1 MGVPKSKITRS
12 KRGLRRAHDG
22 IISRQYGE
30 CSNCGEFKLSH
41 HVCDAC
47 GYYGSGNA
55 GANIHSGKYRDD
67 NWLATGDLFCQ
78 DDEGYFYF
86 KG

>member
-41 HVCDAC
+41 HICSAC
-47 GYYGSGNA
+47 GYYGSGNKQRRVINKIESDV
-55 GANIHSGKYRDD
+55 G
-67 NWLATGDLFCQ
+67 
-78 DDEGYFYF
+78 DDEDWRYLARLGIPES
-86 KG
+86 

>member
-1 MGVPKSKITRS
+1 MHMGVPKSKITRS

-30 CSNCGEFKLSH
+30 CSNCGELKLSH

-47 GYYGSGNA
+47 GYYGSGNKQKRIINKIDSDV
-55 GANIHSGKYRDD
+55 G
-67 NWLATGDLFCQ
+67 
-78 DDEGYFYF
+78 DDEDWRYLARLGTPES
-86 KG
+86 

>member
-12 KRGLRRAHDG
+12 KRGLRRAHDR
-22 IISRQYGE
+22 ITSRQYGE

-47 GYYGSGNA
+47 GYYGSGNKQKRVI
-55 GANIHSGKYRDD
+55 NKIESEVV
-67 NWLATGDLFCQ
+67 
-78 DDEGYFYF
+78 DDED
-86 KG
+86 

>member
-41 HVCDAC
+41 HVCGAC
-47 GYYGSGNA
+47 GYYGSGNKQKRVINKIQSDV
-55 GANIHSGKYRDD
+55 G
-67 NWLATGDLFCQ
+67 
-78 DDEGYFYF
+78 DDEDWRYLARLGIPES
-86 KG
+86 

>member
-30 CSNCGEFKLSH
+30 CSNCGELKLSH
-41 HVCDAC
+41 HVCGAC
-47 GYYGSGNA
+47 GYYGSGNKQRRVINKIESEL
-55 GANIHSGKYRDD
+55 G
-67 NWLATGDLFCQ
+67 
-78 DDEGYFYF
+78 DDEDWPELARLGTPES
-86 KG
+86 

>member
-47 GYYGSGNA
+47 GYYGSGNKQKRVI
-55 GANIHSGKYRDD
+55 NKIESEVV
-67 NWLATGDLFCQ
+67 
-78 DDEGYFYF
+78 DDEDWRCLARLVIPES
-86 KG
+86 